1 MKNSFIPSS
10 VKDEE
15 SKPSNEKK
23 FIKSGLNPNYVS
35 GFLDGESSCF
45 HLAIGK
51 NSKYKIGY
59 YVNPGF
65 SIVLHKKDE
74 LLLKEIQ
81 KFFGGIGNLKVKSDI
96 VQFRVFSLDELDVI
110 LNHLEEYPL
119 ITKKSVDYSCFKEAI
134 MLIKNKE
141 HLNIEGFNKIIS
153 LRASMNLGLPNVLKE
168 AFPDISKREIIS
180 KDIPSELNPYWV
192 AGFVDAEGC
201 FWIKIIKNLAKDKM
215 RPVLGFQV
223 TQHNRDLLLMEKL
236 IEFFNCG
243 RLEKTD
249 SASSLVV
256 TKLSLIN
263 EIVVPFFNNYCLVG
277 SKSQDF
283 RDWSKAVELVNKK
296 AHLTTE
302 GLDEILKIKSNMNS
316 SRKLDYNIDDTSKPE
331 S

>member
-1 MKNSFIPSS
+1 MLNKYMKNSLIPSS
-10 VKDEE
+10 LKDE
-15 SKPSNEKK
+15 KSNEKK
-23 FIKSGLNPNYVS
+23 FIKSELNPYYVS
-35 GFLDGESSCF
+35 GFLDGESCF

-51 NSKYKIGY
+51 NSKYKLGY

-74 LLLKEIQ
+74 YLMKEIQ
-81 KFFGGIGNLKVKSDI
+81 KFFGGIGTLKVKLNI

-110 LNHLEEYPL
+110 LNHLEKFPL
-119 ITKKSVDYSCFKEAI
+119 ITKKSVDYSLFKEAI

-141 HLNIEGFNKIIS
+141 HLNIEGFNKILS

-168 AFPDISKREIIS
+168 AFPGISKRDITS
-180 KDIPSELNPYWV
+180 KDIPSVINPHWV

-201 FWIKIIKNLAKDKM
+201 FWIKITKNLAKDKM

-223 TQHNRDLLLMEKL
+223 TQHDRDLLLMKKL
-236 IEFFNCG
+236 MGFFNCG
-243 RLEKTD
+243 RLEKTG

-263 EIVVPFFNNYCLVG
+263 EIIVPFFNKYCLVG

-283 RDWSKAVELVNKK
+283 RDWSKAVELVTKK

-302 GLDEILKIKSNMNS
+302 GLDEILKIKSNINFLFPYPL
-316 SRKLDYNIDDTSKPE
+316 RGREKE